1 MANLENTSVKNT
13 YKGLLTLE
21 TATDG
26 IGTSGTIQTIQSGDG
41 QDTALGL
48 SDQHVRIEGQ
58 MLFGSSSLP
67 AEDTSENTALLV
79 DGSNNVVRRELG
91 DLAFSGSADIFKT
104 ISVSGQ
110 NDVVASESTD
120 TLNIAGTSPIGVQT
134 NAGSKTITILP
145 TGIFLPPTAIMR
157 SAAGTISSGDD
168 YTIPSAKQVS
178 STLNNRSH
186 LIDSLSE
193 LSIDTT
199 AGKITVANGGLVRID
214 VNIIAN
220 VTSSQTDIYIE
231 VYRED
236 SSGTPSIIHEDE
248 IARVNTAQ
256 AMTAIG
262 FTLFDYDGSANNKY
276 YYQIKTVSG
285 NATLQSDS
293 TFTVTKLTID

>member
-48 SDQHVRIEGQ
+48 SDQHVRVEGQ

-67 AEDTSENTALLV
+67 AEDTNENTALLV
-79 DGSNNVVRRELG
+79 DGSNNVVRRELS

-110 NDVVASESTD
+110 NDVVANEATD
-120 TLNIAGTSPIGVQT
+120 TLNIAGTSPIGVTT
-134 NAGSKTITILP
+134 NASSKTVTVGV
-145 TGIFLPPTAIMR
+145 TGILSPPIAIMR
-157 SAAGTISSGDD
+157 SSSTNISNGDD
-168 YTIPSAKQVS
+168 YTIPSAKVVS
-178 STLNNRSH
+178 STLTNRSH

-199 AGKITVANGGLVRID
+199 AGKITVANGGVVRID
-214 VNIIAN
+214 VNVIAN

-231 VYRED
+231 VYREN

-262 FTLFDYDGSANNKY
+262 FSLFDYDANAGNKY

>member
-1 MANLENTSVKNT
+1 MANLENSSVKNT

-67 AEDTSENTALLV
+67 AEDTNENTALLV
-79 DGSNNVVRRELG
+79 DGSNNVVRRELS
-91 DLAFSGSADIFKT
+91 DLAFSGSSDIFKT

-110 NDVVASESTD
+110 NDIVASESTD

-134 NAGSKTITILP
+134 NSSTKTVTILP
-145 TGIFLPPTAIMR
+145 TGIFLPPTAVMR
-157 SAAGTISSGDD
+157 SNGASISSSDA
-168 YTIPSAKQVS
+168 YTTPSAKQVNN
-178 STLNNRSH
+178 TLDNRSI

-193 LSIDTT
+193 LSIDNTN
-199 AGKITVANGGLVRID
+199 GKITVANGGVVRID
-214 VNIIAN
+214 VNIIADI
-220 VTSSQTDIYIE
+220 TSSQTDVYIK
-231 VYRED
+231 VVRED
-236 SSGTPSIIHEDE
+236 TNGGTDIIGGE

-256 AMTAIG
+256 ALTAIG
-262 FTLFDYDGSANNKY
+262 FSLFDYNGAAGNKY
-276 YYQIKTVSG
+276 YYQIKTLSG
-285 NATLQSDS
+285 NATLTSDS

>member
-79 DGSNNVVRRELG
+79 NGSNNVVRRELS

-120 TLNIAGTSPIGVQT
+120 TLNIAGTSPIGVTT
-134 NAGSKTITILP
+134 NASSKTVTVGV
-145 TGIFLPPTAIMR
+145 TGILSPPTAVMR
-157 SAAGTISSGDD
+157 SEGVGITSGDT
-168 YTIPSAKQVS
+168 YVTPTAKQVS
-178 STLNNRSH
+178 NTSDNRSY

-193 LSIDTT
+193 LSIDNT
-199 AGKITVANGGLVRID
+199 AGKITVANGGVVRID
-214 VNIIAN
+214 VNIIATI
-220 VTSSQTDIYIE
+220 TSSQTDVYIK
-231 VYRED
+231 VIKED
-236 SSGTPSIIHEDE
+236 TDGGTDTIGGE

-256 AMTAIG
+256 ALTAIG
-262 FTLFDYDGSANNKY
+262 FSLFDYDADAGNKY

>member
-1 MANLENTSVKNT
+1 MANLENSSVKNT

-67 AEDTSENTALLV
+67 AEDTNENTALLV
-79 DGSNNVVRRELG
+79 DGSNNVVRRELN
-91 DLAFSGSADIFKT
+91 DLAFDGNADIFKT

-110 NDVVASESTD
+110 SDVVATEQTD
-120 TLNIAGTSPIGVQT
+120 TLNIAGTSPIGITT
-134 NAGSKTITILP
+134 NAGSKTVTVGV
-145 TGIFLPPTAIMR
+145 TGILSPPIAIMR
-157 SAAGTISSGDD
+157 SVGSAISSGDD
-168 YTIPSAKQVS
+168 YTTPAAKAVGITS
-178 STLNNRSH
+178 NNKSH
-186 LIDSLSE
+186 IIDPLSE
-193 LSIDTT
+193 LSIDNTN
-199 AGKITVANGGLVRID
+199 GKITVANGGVVRID
-214 VNIIAN
+214 VNIIATI
-220 VTSSQTDIYIE
+220 TSSQTDVYIK
-231 VYRED
+231 VIRED
-236 SSGTPSIIHEDE
+236 SSGVAGVVGGE

-256 AMTAIG
+256 ALTAIG
-262 FTLFDYDGSANNKY
+262 FSLFDYDGNANNKY
-276 YYQIKTVSG
+276 YYQIKTVNG